1 VEIPE
6 DALQPKTF
14 EVWQEHEDV
23 VLMFL
28 RCQTQWRSSGNGVTG
43 LDYNVVLQLCD
54 LYAVR
59 DKRQLMDD
67 LQIMEARARELI
79 NDAAAKL
86 MKGKR
91 AG

>member
-1 VEIPE
+1 
-6 DALQPKTF
+6 
-14 EVWQEHEDV
+14 
-23 VLMFL
+23 M
-28 RCQTQWRSSGNGVTG
+28 G

-54 LYAVR
+54 VYAVA

-86 MKGKR
+86 SKGKR

>member
-1 VEIPE
+1 M
-6 DALQPKTF
+6 
-14 EVWQEHEDV
+14 

-28 RCQTQWRSSGNGVTG
+28 RCQTQWRSSGNGVMG

-54 LYAVR
+54 VYAVA

-86 MKGKR
+86 SKGKR

>member
-1 VEIPE
+1 
-6 DALQPKTF
+6 
-14 EVWQEHEDV
+14 
-23 VLMFL
+23 MFL
-28 RCQTQWRSSGNGVTG
+28 RCQTQWRSTGNGVMG

-54 LYAVR
+54 VYAVA

-86 MKGKR
+86 SKGKR

>member
-1 VEIPE
+1 
-6 DALQPKTF
+6 
-14 EVWQEHEDV
+14 
-23 VLMFL
+23 MFL
-28 RCQTQWRSSGNGVTG
+28 RCQTQWRSTGNGVMG
-43 LDYNVVLQLCD
+43 LDYNVVLQLCNV
-54 LYAVR
+54 YAVT

-86 MKGKR
+86 SKGKR